1 MGALLLSVSAIIAS
15 FSFLLA
21 GNSLQSVVL
30 GLRAG
35 LEGFS
40 PTIVGIMMAFYFA
53 GFAVGSIVAPRVI
66 ARVGYIRAFAAFAS
80 AASGIFLMHPLWVD
94 PIPWSVARF
103 IVGFCFAGLYAV
115 VEGWLN
121 ATSTNAL
128 RGRILS
134 IYAGAVFLGFAIGPL
149 LSNLGP
155 VDGFFAFVVASMIV
169 SFSLVP
175 VTLADTKTPAETELT
190 PFSLDLFREL
200 LRLTPLGFVGAFCI
214 GMVQGTFISLAPTF
228 GNGVGFSTETVTYFM
243 SVSLFAGLLV
253 QFPIGWLSDVVD
265 RRKVIGGVAIVGGS
279 ASVAVASFGLDAN
292 SGFLTIV
299 VAAAIIG
306 ATIYPLYAI
315 VAAYT
320 NDWIRDD
327 QRVSVASAMILI
339 GAVGS
344 MTGTLVIAWLMDNV
358 SPITFISGIGSTM
371 IGLGAFAIFRSFMR
385 EAPDQETDYGYATAA
400 MVPGTVPLDFS
411 TPLEEYDEDGNV
423 IEADDKNETDARI
436 TDPGHE
442 DAWDDSKKIASRPAA
457 RRENQPGES

>member
-40 PTIVGIMMAFYFA
+40 PTVVGIMMAFYFG
-53 GFAVGSIVAPRVI
+53 GFAVGSIAAPRVI

-175 VTLADTKTPAETELT
+175 VTLADTKTPTETEIA
-190 PFSLDLFREL
+190 PIGISLFVDLL
-200 LRLTPLGFVGAFCI
+200 KITPLGFVGAFCI
-214 GMVQGTFISLAPTF
+214 GAVQGTFISLAPTF
-228 GNGVGFSTETVTYFM
+228 GNGLGFSSQTITYFM
-243 SVSLFAGLLV
+243 SASLFAGLLV

-279 ASVAVASFGLDAN
+279 ASVAIVLNGLDAN
-292 SGFLTIV
+292 SSFSTVMI
-299 VAAAIIG
+299 AAAIIG

-320 NDWIRDD
+320 NDWITDE

-344 MTGTLVIAWLMDNV
+344 MSGTLIISYLMEAI
-358 SPITFISGIGSTM
+358 SPLIFISAIGSIM
-371 IGLGAFAIFRSFMR
+371 IGLGIFAIFRSFIR

-400 MVPGTVPLDFS
+400 MVPGTIPLDFS
-411 TPLEEYDEDGNV
+411 TPLEDLEESG
-423 IEADDKNETDARI
+423 
-436 TDPGHE
+436 E
-442 DAWDDSKKIASRPAA
+442 DAVAA
-457 RRENQPGES
+457 DLELSEDE

>member
-30 GLRAG
+30 GLRAS

-40 PTIVGIMMAFYFA
+40 PTTVGIMMAFYFA
-53 GFAVGSIVAPRVI
+53 GFAIGSVAAPRVI
-66 ARVGYIRAFAAFAS
+66 ARVGYIRTFAAFAS
-80 AASGIFLMHPLWVD
+80 AVSGVFLMHPLWVD
-94 PIPWSVARF
+94 PIPWSIARF
-103 IVGFCFAGLYAV
+103 VAGFCFAGLYAV

-155 VDGFFAFVVASMIV
+155 VNGFFAFVVASMIV

-175 VTLADTKTPAETELT
+175 VTLADTKAPTETEIT
-190 PFSLDLFREL
+190 PFGIDLFLDL
-200 LRLTPLGFVGAFCI
+200 LRLTPLGFVGAFCMGI
-214 GMVQGTFISLAPTF
+214 VQGTFISLAPTF
-228 GNGVGFSTETVTYFM
+228 GGSVGFSTETITYFM

-265 RRKVIGGVAIVGGS
+265 RRKVIGAVAIVGGS
-279 ASVAVASFGLDAN
+279 ASVAVAYNGLDAE
-292 SGFLTIV
+292 SSFSTIMI
-299 VAAAIIG
+299 AAAIIG

-320 NDWIRDD
+320 NDWITDD
-327 QRVSVASAMILI
+327 QRVAVASAMILI
-339 GAVGS
+339 SAVGS
-344 MTGTLVIAWLMDNV
+344 MTGTLVIAYLMDAI
-358 SPITFISGIGSTM
+358 SPIIFVSAIGSTM
-371 IGLGAFAIFRSFMR
+371 IGLGAFAIFRSFIR

-400 MVPGTVPLDFS
+400 MVPGTVPLDFT
-411 TPLEEYDEDGNV
+411 TPLEDIQGEGEGESDSTLQF
-423 IEADDKNETDARI
+423 EADPRDE
-436 TDPGHE
+436 
-442 DAWDDSKKIASRPAA
+442 
-457 RRENQPGES
+457 